1 MVDFLKSIGIEIPA
15 FIAGA
20 SGVVATL
27 DYKNMKMTWT
37 QKFIK
42 VLSGGA
48 AANYLTP
55 LVENW
60 LNSEPKI
67 MYGVSFL
74 IGCGGMKL
82 VEFIMTQ
89 FFNKIPKT

>member
-1 MVDFLKSIGIEIPA
+1 MGLEAPA
-15 FIAGA
+15 ILAGSSGAIA
-20 SGVVATL
+20 SL
-27 DYKNMKMTWT
+27 SKNSKMNRY
-37 QKFIK
+37 QKFIT

-55 LVENW
+55 IVESW

-74 IGCGGMKL
+74 IGYGGLKS
-82 VEFIMTQ
+82 VELIINK
-89 FFNKIPKT
+89 FFNKI